1 MPGFSGDNCLRVDPC
16 PLACSGHGV
25 CSHALATGAACVCA
39 PGWQGPAC
47 AEPTPPTKRS
57 VTPCA
62 ADCSG
67 RGVCVDAPSGVA
79 TCLCAEG
86 FEGPMCEREN
96 VCPND
101 CSLHGVC
108 KRRKCE
114 CAPGYTGRSCGTQL
128 PPPPDGRLAA
138 AEPERACPNRC
149 WGRGACVADPA
160 TGAGKCA
167 CDPGFVGSDCS
178 QVEACPDDCGG
189 RGLCQYGACFCDPGW
204 EGANCSSA
212 AGCPHGCSAHGECR
226 HGLCYC
232 EPGYDGAGCEIA
244 PPPSTR
250 AEIAPH
256 ALAALCAMVFV
267 AATLGGLA
275 LKVVSDQRRRAR
287 LIRYIQES
295 DAQAPFVSGELKR
308 AVGAP

>member
-1 MPGFSGDNCLRVDPC
+1 MH
-16 PLACSGHGV
+16 LADEFIVS
-25 CSHALATGAACVCA
+25 
-39 PGWQGPAC
+39 
-47 AEPTPPTKRS
+47 
-57 VTPCA
+57 
-62 ADCSG
+62 
-67 RGVCVDAPSGVA
+67 
-79 TCLCAEG
+79 
-86 FEGPMCEREN
+86 
-96 VCPND
+96 
-101 CSLHGVC
+101 
-108 KRRKCE
+108 
-114 CAPGYTGRSCGTQL
+114 
-128 PPPPDGRLAA
+128 
-138 AEPERACPNRC
+138 
-149 WGRGACVADPA
+149 
-160 TGAGKCA
+160 
-167 CDPGFVGSDCS
+167 
-178 QVEACPDDCGG
+178 
-189 RGLCQYGACFCDPGW
+189 YGQ
-204 EGANCSSA
+204 S
-212 AGCPHGCSAHGECR
+212 ECR

>member
-1 MPGFSGDNCLRVDPC
+1 M
-16 PLACSGHGV
+16 
-25 CSHALATGAACVCA
+25 
-39 PGWQGPAC
+39 
-47 AEPTPPTKRS
+47 
-57 VTPCA
+57 
-62 ADCSG
+62 
-67 RGVCVDAPSGVA
+67 
-79 TCLCAEG
+79 
-86 FEGPMCEREN
+86 ERTLEY
-96 VCPND
+96 PI
-101 CSLHGVC
+101 
-108 KRRKCE
+108 
-114 CAPGYTGRSCGTQL
+114 
-128 PPPPDGRLAA
+128 
-138 AEPERACPNRC
+138 
-149 WGRGACVADPA
+149 
-160 TGAGKCA
+160 
-167 CDPGFVGSDCS
+167 CDE
-178 QVEACPDDCGG
+178 EADDCGG
-189 RGLCQYGACFCDPGW
+189 RGLCEYGACFCDPGW

>member
-1 MPGFSGDNCLRVDPC
+1 MRARERVPERL
-16 PLACSGHGV
+16 LA
-25 CSHALATGAACVCA
+25 
-39 PGWQGPAC
+39 
-47 AEPTPPTKRS
+47 
-57 VTPCA
+57 
-62 ADCSG
+62 
-67 RGVCVDAPSGVA
+67 
-79 TCLCAEG
+79 
-86 FEGPMCEREN
+86 
-96 VCPND
+96 
-101 CSLHGVC
+101 HGVC

-114 CAPGYTGRSCGTQL
+114 CAPGYTGRSCGTQPL
-128 PPPPDGRLAA
+128 PPPDGRLRRRRA
-138 AEPERACPNRC
+138 ERACPNRC

-167 CDPGFVGSDCS
+167 CDPGYVGSDCS

-287 LIRYIQES
+287 DPVHPGERRAGALRERR
-295 DAQAPFVSGELKR
+295 AQARGRR
-308 AVGAP
+308 AVRGGRDIREGGARQQGSETCGKNGSSRVGLHSSAFTAHTPR